1 VSSTDSQRIAAI
13 DLTQSY
19 PDDERLPPR
28 SSPSVVERLRAR
40 GILPKGHERI
50 PPNTLQLVEHLFVAW
65 HELDDDRA
73 RRLALRTLIG
83 TEAERRAALLA
94 IVPLYFDPFYFDD
107 RTPTPDL
114 VELALI
120 AHRKWRAWLSR
131 TRS

>member
-1 VSSTDSQRIAAI
+1 VSPTESQKVAAI

-28 SSPSVVERLRAR
+28 SSPSIVERLRTY

-50 PPNTLQLVEHLFVAW
+50 PPKTLQLVEHLFIAW
-65 HELDDDRA
+65 HELDDDQA

-83 TEAERRAALLA
+83 TEAERRAVLLA
-94 IVPLYFDPFYFDD
+94 IVPLYFDPFYFDEK
-107 RTPTPDL
+107 TPTPDL
-114 VELALI
+114 VELVLI
-120 AHRKWRAWLSR
+120 AHRKWRARLAR